1 MKANTGMDIQSNRKT
16 ADGFDWE
23 NGCWINGESQ
33 KADAEIIIS
42 GDWAPIRAFDEII
55 ERTPE
60 AIYGDLLPVL
70 RSSDLRITNLECTLF
85 GENPVWKSGAVFRG
99 RAEHIRGLTAVP
111 FEVATLANNHV
122 FDYGSE
128 AFRQTKELLKSR
140 SICFLG
146 AGMSAGE
153 AHTPLL
159 IDLKGIKVG
168 IVNFSEGEDLTAA
181 ADGPGVFGWE
191 VDTVAEMVT
200 GLQKTADIIIVIC
213 HCGVEY
219 IAFPPPYVTDAFHR
233 IADAGADLIIGHH
246 AHVPQGVQIYN
257 DVPICYS
264 LGNFVFFQETDL
276 LYRKVGYFVQ
286 AGITK
291 ESVTYLRIV
300 PYEIGPGSLNLL
312 QEGRYDWFMK
322 TLQKV
327 SLPLADDKT
336 IRDGWNGFLRYYGVN
351 GFRKEID
358 MILKRM
364 ADEPQ
369 KGAAMFRNR
378 IATMQHN
385 RHWIDAMTRIM
396 DGTIND
402 SPAWAY
408 ELTEEWLTKKR

>member
-1 MKANTGMDIQSNRKT
+1 MDMNNSQKRS
-16 ADGFDWE
+16 DCFDWE
-23 NGCWINGESQ
+23 NGCWIHEKSRE
-33 KADAEIIIS
+33 ADAEIVIS

-55 ERTPE
+55 GHAPE

-70 RSSDLRITNLECTLF
+70 RGSDLRITNLECTLF
-85 GENPVWKSGAVFRG
+85 GENPVWKSGAVFKG

-111 FEVATLANNHV
+111 FEVVTLANNHV

-128 AFRQTKELLKSR
+128 AFNRTKELLTTN
-140 SICFLG
+140 SIRFLG
-146 AGMSAGE
+146 AGMSAEE
-153 AHTPLL
+153 AQAPLM
-159 IDLKGIKVG
+159 IDLKGIRIG
-168 IVNFSEGEDLTAA
+168 IVNFSEGEDLTSAA
-181 ADGPGVFGWE
+181 RGPGVFGWE
-191 VDTVAEMVT
+191 LERVINIVKE
-200 GLQKTADIIIVIC
+200 LEKTADIIVVIC

-219 IAFPPPYVTDAFHR
+219 IAFPPPYVADAFRR

-257 DVPICYS
+257 HVPICYS

-276 LYRKVGYFVQ
+276 LYRKIGYFVQ

-291 ESVTYLRIV
+291 ESVTSLKII
-300 PYEIGPGSLNLL
+300 PYEIGAGSLNLL
-312 QEGRYDWFMK
+312 KKDRYDRFMK
-322 TLQKV
+322 ALQKV
-327 SLPLADDKT
+327 SLPLAEDQT
-336 IRDGWNGFLRYYGVN
+336 IRDAWNGFLRYYGVN
-351 GFRKEID
+351 GFYKEID
-358 MILKRM
+358 MILKKM

-378 IATMQHN
+378 VATMQHH

-408 ELTEEWLTKKR
+408 DLTKEWLTQKR